1 MNSRKNSYGTA
12 ASPLFPRF
20 PLNPRSTIFVS
31 YSLPSFPSPRP
42 LPSLTVFSA
51 SPTLCVSSSRG
62 NAYKKKFVAQLA
74 QKVLLHFF
82 ANNSLGKRRERGIK
96 RRTGY
101 LSLGISIGLEIFPL
115 RGGGKG
121 GTNCRQNEL
130 TRARYLC
137 PEGLKLMEDKQPV
150 LNKLRVQ
157 PPFVCAGEKGEGFCG
172 PTKYPVRCSP
182 RCSRDNIVARIS
194 RIPLPSHFSANSE
207 NASRLN
213 AKDELARFSSS
224 SSSSN
229 RRRKI
234 FFIQASLDLWIN

>member
-1 MNSRKNSYGTA
+1 M
-12 ASPLFPRF
+12 FPRRVGTRTKR
-20 PLNPRSTIFVS
+20 NSSHRKCCST
-31 YSLPSFPSPRP
+31 SLRI
-42 LPSLTVFSA
+42 TRWE
-51 SPTLCVSSSRG
+51 RG
-62 NAYKKKFVAQLA
+62 
-74 QKVLLHFF
+74 
-82 ANNSLGKRRERGIK
+82 ERGIK

-182 RCSRDNIVARIS
+182 RCSRDNIAARIS

-224 SSSSN
+224 SSSN
-229 RRRKI
+229 RRKI
-234 FFIQASLDLWIN
+234 EGEKSFLSKLRSIFG

>member
-1 MNSRKNSYGTA
+1 M
-12 ASPLFPRF
+12 FPRRVGTRTKR
-20 PLNPRSTIFVS
+20 NSSHRKCCST
-31 YSLPSFPSPRP
+31 SLRI
-42 LPSLTVFSA
+42 TRWK
-51 SPTLCVSSSRG
+51 RG
-62 NAYKKKFVAQLA
+62 
-74 QKVLLHFF
+74 
-82 ANNSLGKRRERGIK
+82 ERGIK

-224 SSSSN
+224 SSSN
-229 RRRKI
+229 RRKI
-234 FFIQASLDLWIN
+234 EGEKSFLSKLRSIFG

>member
-31 YSLPSFPSPRP
+31 YSLPSSPSPRP

-62 NAYKKKFVAQLA
+62 NAYKKKFVAQ
-74 QKVLLHFF
+74 KVLLHFF

-101 LSLGISIGLEIFPL
+101 LSLEISIGLEIFSPA
-115 RGGGKG
+115 RRKN

-182 RCSRDNIVARIS
+182 RCSRDNIAARIS

-224 SSSSN
+224 SSN
-229 RRRKI
+229 RRKI
-234 FFIQASLDLWIN
+234 EGEKSFLSKLRSIFG